1 LRGMETNRSYKLSIA
16 IPSSF
21 TAETADPKL
30 RAYKVGQIARAAA
43 VFRVDEIT
51 LYRDRRHPEW
61 QEMAA
66 LLKYAETPQYLR
78 KYLFRHS
85 ELLQYAG
92 VLPPLRMPHHM
103 VTSSIEEGQYR
114 EGVVLS
120 HNGMIDVGS
129 DECAWVDVG
138 ATSPLPLDRKMPA
151 GRRITVRIN
160 SRDGDFWCTPD
171 ESPGYRGYRTTTH
184 TSLSR
189 TMARADHAI
198 VTSVDGMV
206 MTTRTM
212 DDLGGRLKGSVLVV
226 FGGPGRS
233 VRSILADEKR
243 SISEFTDA
251 VFNLVPHQGSATVR
265 TEEAVF
271 AALALLNVAD
281 RTRN

>member
-1 LRGMETNRSYKLSIA
+1 
-16 IPSSF
+16 
-21 TAETADPKL
+21 
-30 RAYKVGQIARAAA
+30 
-43 VFRVDEIT
+43 
-51 LYRDRRHPEW
+51 
-61 QEMAA
+61 
-66 LLKYAETPQYLR
+66 
-78 KYLFRHS
+78 
-85 ELLQYAG
+85 
-92 VLPPLRMPHHM
+92 
-103 VTSSIEEGQYR
+103 
-114 EGVVLS
+114 
-120 HNGMIDVGS
+120 
-129 DECAWVDVG
+129 
-138 ATSPLPLDRKMPA
+138 
-151 GRRITVRIN
+151 
-160 SRDGDFWCTPD
+160 
-171 ESPGYRGYRTTTH
+171 
-184 TSLSR
+184 
-189 TMARADHAI
+189 MARADHAI